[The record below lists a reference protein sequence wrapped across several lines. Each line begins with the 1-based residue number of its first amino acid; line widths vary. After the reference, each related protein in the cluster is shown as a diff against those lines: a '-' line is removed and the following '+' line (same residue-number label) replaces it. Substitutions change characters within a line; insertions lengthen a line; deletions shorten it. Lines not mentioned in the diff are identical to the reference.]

1 MAPAHA
7 VSVGLR
13 PAVPSGII
21 SPRNASHDRTDLP
34 PSAGIEPTGHR
45 TSVGTEQTYEH
56 HVELIDSVITLICR
70 RRHLSAS
77 DAADFRQEA
86 HLKLLEQ
93 GTLEK
98 YEGRSS
104 MKTFLLVVLL
114 RAYKDF
120 RIRQWGKWRPS
131 VEAQRNGPV
140 AIALERLIVRDGF
153 TFEEALETLRTNH
166 GVMNG
171 RAELEALAARLPLRV
186 VRKPQT
192 DDVLVAVPSGS
203 PSPDAEVSRVEVQ
216 VRATAASE
224 ALLAAVRDLAPDD
237 RLIIMLRYFDGVPI
251 VKIAGLLQIEAKPL
265 YRRIEQLLSG
275 LRRALQAKGVDTAG
289 LFDEPWE

>member
-1 MAPAHA
+1 
-7 VSVGLR
+7 
-13 PAVPSGII
+13 
-21 SPRNASHDRTDLP
+21 
-34 PSAGIEPTGHR
+34 
-45 TSVGTEQTYEH
+45 VGTEQTYEH

-153 TFEEALETLRTNH
+153 TFEEAFETLRTNH